1 MCWYIRLKI
10 LFCKSNYT
18 LITLDDIAKRHVEWV
33 KISKYVGAK
42 PDEIGDII
50 QTMYLKLGEIQLKE
64 GSLDRF
70 ANYNGTINTIYLF
83 KMIHN
88 AFIDIKRA
96 ENKVIPHQD
105 QFNPVESPEMAEMAH
120 LDLMGDVKK
129 AIDDLRD
136 YDQMLLELHFVYG
149 HSMRDIE
156 KRTGIPT
163 HSVFNS
169 IKNAKQFIKQ
179 RTKTKYQIYAEEKR
193 NTETIYRITTIHRVG
208 GHDSEGN
215 ESHGD

>member
-1 MCWYIRLKI
+1 
-10 LFCKSNYT
+10 
-18 LITLDDIAKRHVEWV
+18 LITLNDIAKRHIEWI
-33 KISKYVGAK
+33 KIAKYLGANR
-42 PDEIGDII
+42 DEVDDMV
-50 QTMYLKLGEIQLKE
+50 QTMYLKLGEIQIKE
-64 GSLDRF
+64 GSLNRF

-83 KMIHN
+83 KMLHN

-96 ENKVIPHQD
+96 ENKTIPHQD

-120 LDLMGDVKK
+120 MDLMGEVKK

-156 KRTGIPT
+156 KKTGIPT

-179 RTKTKYQIYAEEKR
+179 RTTVKYKIYAEEKR
-193 NTETIYRITTIHRVG
+193 NTEEVHRITTINRG
-208 GHDSEGN
+208 GGYDSEGDT
-215 ESHGD
+215 SHGD